1 MKAASVVQDM
11 LHELPRYLL
20 VLAAVSVLAL
30 LAQAAAP
37 SSPLPPSP
45 LASPDP
51 SPKLSPLAGGRD
63 ARPAPNS
70 QSSLAHRG
78 DRLRATAGQ
87 PLEPAATASS
97 AHGDSRAAR

>member
-37 SSPLPPSP
+37 SYSSALSPMASPGPLP
-45 LASPDP
+45 LAN
-51 SPKLSPLAGGRD
+51 GRE
-63 ARPAPNS
+63 ASPAPNPQPS
-70 QSSLAHRG
+70 TAHPG
-78 DRLRATAGQ
+78 DL
-87 PLEPAATASS
+87 PHAATAHPIE
-97 AHGDSRAAR
+97 AAATAPPTHGKSRAAR

>member
-37 SSPLPPSP
+37 SYSSASPMASPGPLP
-45 LASPDP
+45 LAN
-51 SPKLSPLAGGRD
+51 GRD
-63 ARPAPNS
+63 ASPAQNP
-70 QSSLAHRG
+70 QSSTALPG
-78 DRLRATAGQ
+78 DLPHPATAR
-87 PLEPAATASS
+87 PIEAAATAPP
-97 AHGDSRAAR
+97 AHGKSRAAR